1 MDLRPDVAADPEA
14 PWPPAPRARACRPLL
29 WTLCASLL
37 LLTATCAACVA
48 RIWMMSLEAP
58 PASPSLGPS
67 PSPRS
72 PEGLQGPFSIQ
83 DGGVTLENGILSWY
97 SQPGLAGVFLSPGLS
112 YNEHQ
117 RELVIAKTGTYFVF
131 LRLKLHKTLP
141 TANVEGTIT
150 LALQLQPPQ
159 AGAKDLTLTVKLQ
172 HYSGEDEPE
181 LFGGRLLHLDA
192 GQRLSARLG
201 VHLTGNT
208 NHWQLAQHATVGGL
222 RSEAF
227 LCKNERPYL
236 KNNLKQ
242 GREAWLK

>member
-1 MDLRPDVAADPEA
+1 MVIVLLLF
-14 PWPPAPRARACRPLL
+14 CPLL
-29 WTLCASLL
+29 PLSQSHSPLL
-37 LLTATCAACVA
+37 PRVSPLPRTVTA
-48 RIWMMSLEAP
+48 
-58 PASPSLGPS
+58 PSVLNIRSSFPS
-67 PSPRS
+67 A
-72 PEGLQGPFSIQ
+72 
-83 DGGVTLENGILSWY
+83 VTLENGILSWY

-208 NHWQLAQHATVGGL
+208 NHWQLAQHATALGL
-222 RSEAF
+222 FRVTKGIPGE
-227 LCKNERPYL
+227 LLE
-236 KNNLKQ
+236 
-242 GREAWLK
+242 